1 MISFNVS
8 IPFIVVCITKK
19 AIIAERTATSLAFF
33 AIPKAT
39 AAANING
46 KITRKS
52 FKKVPFPKIA
62 SKCNEAIVVSLV
74 NELPIPE
81 NNPAI
86 GNTAIGS
93 IKLRPI
99 LCKILNTLVFILS
112 PILDKH
118 LYKPIINI
126 IIIISS

>member
-1 MISFNVS
+1 MAQF
-8 IPFIVVCITKK
+8 TKK

-46 KITRKS
+46 KLLKIPLPTLVKIIKKL

-99 LCKILNTLVFILS
+99 LCKILNILVFILS
-112 PILDKH
+112 PILD
-118 LYKPIINI
+118 IIA
-126 IIIISS
+126 